1 LYTAERIEPIAAGGK
16 TYDMST
22 ARAPHRGRGR
32 HAVRRPAR
40 STVSRPAA
48 APRAAASL
56 LEEVAGVVA
65 GVLGSAPP
73 VDQPLMEAGL
83 DSLGGCYF

>member
-1 LYTAERIEPIAAGGK
+1 MRADVSAASAEP
-16 TYDMST
+16 
-22 ARAPHRGRGR
+22 RGRGR
-32 HAVRRPAR
+32 HAVRRPAQ

-48 APRAAASL
+48 APRAAAQL
-56 LEEVAGVVA
+56 LEEVAAVVA

-83 DSLGGCYF
+83 DSLGECYHVL